1 MEPLSISGPTGA
13 LEAMLRTPLVAGGE
27 LAILCHPHPL
37 YGGSMH
43 DAVLDL
49 VGQTLSEL
57 SINCLTFNFR
67 GVGASEGSF
76 DNGRG
81 EAEDLLA
88 VVEWV
93 REQNV
98 QSPWLGGYSFG
109 AHVVCRALPQVPDPS
124 RVLLVAP
131 PTAAMDIPQPPASF
145 TVDVFAGD
153 RDDFVDLDKLADWND
168 ARLHIIADADHFF
181 GGCARRLRETV
192 AQAHSQRG
200 TRSVVFDLGASGS
213 SDIASNKDRMIGE
226 AFGEA
231 KKPRTEAT

>member
-27 LAILCHPHPL
+27 LAILCHPHPM

-67 GVGASEGSF
+67 GVGASEGNF

-131 PTAAMDIPQPPASF
+131 PTAAMDMPQPPASF

-153 RDDFVDLDKLADWND
+153 NDDFVHVDRLMGWPD
-168 ARLHIIADADHFF
+168 ARIHIIAGGDHFF
-181 GGCARRLRETV
+181 GGSAVRLRETLAQVV
-192 AQAHSQRG
+192 AQ
-200 TRSVVFDLGASGS
+200 
-213 SDIASNKDRMIGE
+213 E
-226 AFGEA
+226 
-231 KKPRTEAT
+231 